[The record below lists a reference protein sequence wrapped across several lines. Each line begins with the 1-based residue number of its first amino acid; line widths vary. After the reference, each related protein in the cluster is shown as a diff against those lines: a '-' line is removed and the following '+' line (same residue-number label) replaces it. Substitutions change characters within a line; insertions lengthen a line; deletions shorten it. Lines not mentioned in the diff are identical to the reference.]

1 MTVLKG
7 EHIQLRA
14 LEPEDLEYLYALE
27 NDPDIWEISG
37 TLTPYSR
44 KVLRAYLE
52 TSHQDIYQAKQL
64 RLAIC
69 GPDQSVIGLIDLY
82 DFDPKH
88 LRAGIGIVISQSEHR
103 NQGYGA
109 EALEL
114 LCSYAFNVL
123 DLHQL
128 YAGVSA
134 DNPGSIHL
142 FKKLGFKQNGVRI
155 DWLRTISGFKDEL
168 FFQKISAHVP

>member
-7 EHIQLRA
+7 RHIQLRA
-14 LEPEDLEYLYALE
+14 LEPEDLEYLFALE

-52 TSHQDIYQAKQL
+52 TAHQDIYQAKQL
-64 RLAIC
+64 RLAIA
-69 GPDQSVIGLIDLY
+69 GEDESAIGLIDLY
-82 DFDPKH
+82 DFDPRH
-88 LRAGIGIVISQSEHR
+88 LRAGIGIVISQSKHR
-103 NQGYGA
+103 NRGFGG
-109 EALEL
+109 EALTL

-134 DNPGSIHL
+134 DNLRSIHL
-142 FKKLGFKQNGVRI
+142 FEKLGFQQNGVRK
-155 DWLRTISGFKDEL
+155 DWLRTSSGFKDEL
-168 FFQKISAHVP
+168 FFQKIGPHVP